1 MRQLAQQHQ
10 RPDDEGPDD
19 ERPDDGLRW
28 WLVTDG
34 KLVWWL
40 ASDGK
45 WYPGTSDDASPVST
59 PLAKADGS
67 GFGVGALVIGIIVT
81 LAGLIPLLLFIGWA
95 LAQR

>member
-1 MRQLAQQHQ
+1 MRPLAQQDQ
-10 RPDDEGPDD
+10 RPDDERLDD
-19 ERPDDGLRW
+19 ELRW

-45 WYPGTSDDASPVST
+45 WYPGTSDDAVRAPAS
-59 PLAKADGS
+59 LAEVDRS
-67 GFGVGALVIGIIVT
+67 GFGLAALAIGIIVT